1 MKSVMLPEIGEDA
14 IATILEII
22 SDGIWDWNAST
33 GHVYRSPGWFRMLNY
48 DVSELESNVFTW
60 ESIIHP
66 EDFNRVMDHFD
77 NYINHKAETYK
88 IQYRCRTKDNKYVWI
103 EDRGRVVEWNSDGT
117 VGRMIGAHRDID
129 AEKTLQQQDQRDK
142 EDLQLLV
149 ETRTEELN
157 ELNHQLNKKIQEV
170 EQLATTDSLTLLFN
184 RRGFERKLIS
194 ETARA
199 KRFKEPLSL
208 IVFDL
213 DNFKPVNDLYG
224 HSSGDMVLY
233 KVAEVL
239 RKHSREIDI
248 PARWG
253 GDEFL
258 MLLTNTAKEDALK
271 LAEKLRGLIAE
282 QPDIKA
288 FSVTASF
295 GVAQLGK
302 DEDPMRLTIR
312 ADKALYRS
320 KELGRNKV
328 TSL

>member
-1 MKSVMLPEIGEDA
+1 MKSLTLPEIDEDA
-14 IATILEII
+14 LATILEII
-22 SDGIWDWNAST
+22 SDGIWDWNAGT

-48 DVSELESNVFTW
+48 EVSELESTVFTW

-66 EDFNRVMDHFD
+66 DDFNRVMKHFD
-77 NYINHKAETYK
+77 NYTHHKSETYK

-103 EDRGRVVEWNSDGT
+103 EDRGRVVEWNDDGT

-129 AEKTLQQQDQRDK
+129 AEKTLQQQNQRDK

-149 ETRTEELN
+149 ETRTKELN
-157 ELNHQLNKKIQEV
+157 ELNQQLNKKIQEV
-170 EQLATTDSLTLLFN
+170 EQLATTDSLTLLSN
-184 RRGFERKLIS
+184 RRGFEKKLIS
-194 ETARA
+194 ESARA

-213 DNFKPVNDLYG
+213 DNFKPVNDVYG
-224 HSSGDMVLY
+224 HSSGDLVLF
-233 KVAEVL
+233 KVADVL
-239 RKHSREIDI
+239 RQHLREIDI

-258 MLLTNTAKEDALK
+258 ILLTNTGKGQASI
-271 LAEKLRGLIAE
+271 LAEKLRLLIAE

-295 GVAQLGK
+295 GVAQLGQ

-312 ADKALYRS
+312 ADKALYQS
-320 KELGRNKV
+320 KEEGRNKV
-328 TSL
+328 TLL